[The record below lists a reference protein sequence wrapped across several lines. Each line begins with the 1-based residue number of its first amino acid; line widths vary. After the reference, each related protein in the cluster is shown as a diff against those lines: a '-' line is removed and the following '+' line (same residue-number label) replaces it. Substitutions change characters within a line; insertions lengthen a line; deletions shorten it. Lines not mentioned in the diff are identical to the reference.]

1 MYDKTVDEI
10 VVVSKAPA
18 ARSRSRRFAGMS
30 SDRTRNEALDQR
42 VRKTGEMKMLTK
54 GVIAVAVV
62 LAGAGVGAYSIWQT
76 EDMTAENGVL
86 NRAGKRTPVVLTP
99 AKTMTFEDR
108 IVVAGSIEAKQFA
121 LVSARIPG
129 TLDAVYVDEGD
140 SVEAGK
146 TKLFQTDSLKLDK
159 TVAMAE
165 QGLSV
170 AECSV
175 REKEASLEQ
184 VMADKEQTEVD
195 MKRYQELGRH
205 KAVSKQL
212 VEQQESKFKQA
223 LAMIKHAEALL
234 ALEKNKLEQARLSL
248 TMTEKDLADSL
259 VLSPISGRVS
269 KRFKEPGEMAGAG
282 TPVLRIE
289 DLSIVEIEAFLP
301 EQYYAR
307 VVVGQTE
314 IRVHVAGMDL
324 GTRPVTYKSP
334 TVNPKLRTFE
344 VEGTIESPP
353 AGVVPG
359 CLAEITIV
367 MDGRSGV
374 GVPTAAVQRRG
385 RGSVV
390 FVVDGEQARMIQ
402 VETGREMDG
411 WTEIVKG
418 ELPSGTPVVTM
429 GQHLVED
436 GTPVSV
442 VKEAAR

>member
-1 MYDKTVDEI
+1 
-10 VVVSKAPA
+10 
-18 ARSRSRRFAGMS
+18 
-30 SDRTRNEALDQR
+30 
-42 VRKTGEMKMLTK
+42 MLIK

-76 EDMTAENGVL
+76 EDVTAGNGVPGE
-86 NRAGKRTPVVLTP
+86 AGKRIPVVLTP

-146 TKLFQTDSLKLDK
+146 TKLFQTDSLKLTK
-159 TVAMAE
+159 AVAMAE
-165 QGLSV
+165 QGLKV

-184 VMADKEQTEVD
+184 SLADKEQAKVD
-195 MKRYQELGRH
+195 MKRYQDLGRDN
-205 KAVSKQL
+205 AVPKQL
-212 VEQQESKFKQA
+212 VEHQESKFKQSS
-223 LAMIKHAEALL
+223 AMVKHAEALL
-234 ALEKNKLEQARLSL
+234 ALEKNRREQARLSL
-248 TMTEKDLADSL
+248 TMAEKDLADSL

-269 KRFKEPGEMAGAG
+269 KRSKEPGEMAGAG

-289 DLSIVEIEAFLP
+289 DLSIVEISAFLP

-307 VVVGQTE
+307 VVAGQTE
-314 IRVHVAGMDL
+314 IRVRVAGLDL

-334 TVNPKLRTFE
+334 TVDPKLRTFE
-344 VEGTIESPP
+344 VEGVIESPP

-385 RGSVV
+385 GGSVV
-390 FVVDGEQARMIQ
+390 FAIDGEQARMIQ
-402 VETGREMDG
+402 VKTGREMDG
-411 WTEIVKG
+411 WTEIAEG

-436 GTPVSV
+436 GTPVSLTP
-442 VKEAAR
+442 EAAK